1 MAQREWVE
9 QDFYKELGV
18 SSDASQDDIKK
29 AYRKLANEL
38 HPDKNPGDKNAEER
52 FKRVSE
58 ANSVLS
64 DPAKRKEYDETRRMY
79 GSGARFGSGGGFGGY
94 GQPGN
99 AGGSQGFSFSDIFEG
114 GGGNAGGFGDLF
126 DGLFNRG
133 GAAAGP
139 QPTPSRPRR
148 GSDLESELTLGF
160 RDATLGVTTP
170 ITLTS
175 PSPCTTC
182 HGSGAKPGTSPR
194 VCPHCNGS
202 GLISRNQ
209 GAFSF
214 SEPCPDCRGT
224 GSIIDDPCP
233 DCSGTGV
240 TVRTR
245 TVNVKIPPG
254 VADGQRIRLAGQ
266 GQAGMRGAPSGD
278 LFVTV
283 HVEADDVFTRKGD
296 DLLVTLPV
304 GFSELALGATV
315 TVPTLGQPVGVKI
328 PAGTPDGRTLRV
340 RGRGVPKRSGGAGD
354 LLVKVSVA
362 VPAKLDA
369 AASEALRA
377 YVEAER
383 ASGFDP
389 RSGWAGA
396 GSGASG
402 PSRPGAGSGASGPSR
417 SGA

>member
-18 SSDASQDDIKK
+18 SSSASADEIKK
-29 AYRKLANEL
+29 AYRKLAREL
-38 HPDKNPGDKNAEER
+38 HPDANPGNTQAEER

-58 ANSVLS
+58 AHAVLS
-64 DPAKRKEYDETRRMY
+64 DPAKRKEYDETRRLF
-79 GSGARFGSGGGFGGY
+79 SGGRFGSGGAGGY
-94 GQPGN
+94 GGGGGFGTGGFGN
-99 AGGSQGFSFSDIFEG
+99 TGGGSGGFSFSDIFDGAASGNG
-114 GGGNAGGFGDLF
+114 GGGGLGDIF
-126 DGLFNRG
+126 EGLFNRG
-133 GAAAGP
+133 GAGQGSGPGP
-139 QPTPSRPRR
+139 QPTRPRR

-194 VCPHCNGS
+194 VCQSCNGS
-202 GLISRNQ
+202 GLVSRNQ

-224 GSIIDDPCP
+224 GSVIEDPCT
-233 DCSGTGV
+233 DCNGTGV

-254 VADGQRIRLAGQ
+254 VKDGQRIRLAGQ

-283 HVEADDVFTRKGD
+283 HVSADEVFTRNGD

-304 GFSELALGATV
+304 SFAELALGATV

-328 PAGTPDGRTLRV
+328 PAGTTDGRTLRV
-340 RGRGVPKRSGGAGD
+340 RGRGVPKRAGGHGD
-354 LLVKVSVA
+354 LLVKVQVA
-362 VPAKLDA
+362 VPPSLDERA
-369 AASEALRA
+369 QQALRDYA
-377 YVEAER
+377 EAER
-383 ASGFDP
+383 AAGFDP
-389 RSGWAGA
+389 RGGWAGA
-396 GSGASG
+396 GSPAGA
-402 PSRPGAGSGASGPSR
+402 
-417 SGA
+417 

>member
-1 MAQREWVE
+1 MTQREWVE

-18 SSDASQDDIKK
+18 SSDAGQDDIKK
-29 AYRKLANEL
+29 AYRKLAAEL
-38 HPDKNPGDKNAEER
+38 HPDRNPGDAKAEER

-64 DPAKRKEYDETRRMY
+64 DPAKRKEYDETRRLFG
-79 GSGARFGSGGGFGGY
+79 GSRFGSGGSGFGTG
-94 GQPGN
+94 GFGN
-99 AGGSQGFSFSDIFEG
+99 TGGGSSGFSFSDIFDGATNG
-114 GGGNAGGFGDLF
+114 GSSGGGFGDIF
-126 DGLFNRG
+126 EGLFNRSG
-133 GAAAGP
+133 GAGQGPGP
-139 QPTPSRPRR
+139 QPTRPRR
-148 GSDLESELTLGF
+148 GNDLESEITLGF

-194 VCPHCNGS
+194 VCQSCNGS
-202 GLISRNQ
+202 GLVSRNQ

-224 GSIIDDPCP
+224 GSVIDDPCT
-233 DCSGTGV
+233 DCQGTGV

-254 VADGQRIRLAGQ
+254 VGDGQRIRLAGQ

-283 HVEADDVFTRKGD
+283 HVKADDVFTRNGD

-304 GFSELALGATV
+304 SFSELALGATV
-315 TVPTLGQPVGVKI
+315 TVPTLAQAVGVKI
-328 PAGTPDGRTLRV
+328 PAGTTDGRTLRV
-340 RGRGVPKRSGGAGD
+340 RGRGVPKRSGGHGD

-362 VPAKLDA
+362 VPPALDEA
-369 AASEALRA
+369 AQEALRA
-377 YVEAER
+377 YAEAER
-383 ASGFDP
+383 AAGFDP
-389 RSGWAGA
+389 RGGWAGA
-396 GSGASG
+396 
-402 PSRPGAGSGASGPSR
+402 
-417 SGA
+417 

>member
-1 MAQREWVE
+1 MTQREWVE
-9 QDFYKELGV
+9 QDFYRELGV

-29 AYRKLANEL
+29 AYRKLAAEL
-38 HPDKNPGDKNAEER
+38 HPDRNPGDAKAEER

-64 DPAKRKEYDETRRMY
+64 DPAKRKEYDETRRLF
-79 GSGARFGSGGGFGGY
+79 GGGRFGSNGGGFGTG
-94 GQPGN
+94 GFGN
-99 AGGSQGFSFSDIFEG
+99 TGGGTGGFSFSDIFDGATG
-114 GGGNAGGFGDLF
+114 GGGGGFGDIF
-126 DGLFNRG
+126 EGLFNRG
-133 GAAAGP
+133 GGAPGGASGSGP
-139 QPTPSRPRR
+139 QPSRPRR
-148 GSDLESELTLGF
+148 GNDLESEITLGF

-194 VCPHCNGS
+194 VCQSCNGS
-202 GLISRNQ
+202 GLVSRNQ

-224 GSIIDDPCP
+224 GSVIDDPCT

-254 VADGQRIRLAGQ
+254 VKDGQRIRLAGQ

-278 LFVTV
+278 LFVVV
-283 HVEADDVFTRKGD
+283 HVKADDVFTRSGD

-304 GFSELALGATV
+304 SFSELALGSTV

-328 PAGTPDGRTLRV
+328 PAGTTDGRTLRV
-340 RGRGVPKRSGGAGD
+340 RGRGVPKRSGGHGD
-354 LLVKVSVA
+354 LLVKVQVSV
-362 VPAKLDA
+362 PGSLDEA
-369 AASEALRA
+369 AQAALRTYA
-377 YVEAER
+377 EAEK

-396 GSGASG
+396 
-402 PSRPGAGSGASGPSR
+402 
-417 SGA
+417 